1 MNLPFRF
8 SVLSRCLPVLNGGLV
23 IVAGLLAAYW
33 TWTGWS
39 AYRTAFDP
47 AREITAREPD
57 NARPL
62 PGASSVVAANLFGT
76 AGVLQI
82 ETAGRLGQRLKL
94 LGTFSGWREKPEYA
108 LIAVD
113 GARPAPFAKG
123 EEPLKGVVL
132 REVGPEHVVLAR
144 DGGAERLEMSTRK
157 DGASF
162 SPPHGMPRFP
172 R

>member
-1 MNLPFRF
+1 MNFHFRF
-8 SVLSRCLPVLNGGLV
+8 SALNRCLPVLNGALV

-33 TWTGWS
+33 TWTAWS

-47 AREITAREPD
+47 AQAIPARDQGKET
-57 NARPL
+57 RL
-62 PGASSVVAANLFGT
+62 PGAAAVVAANLFGT

-82 ETAGRLGQRLKL
+82 ESAGRLGQRLKL

-144 DGGAERLEMSTRK
+144 DGGAERLEMSARK